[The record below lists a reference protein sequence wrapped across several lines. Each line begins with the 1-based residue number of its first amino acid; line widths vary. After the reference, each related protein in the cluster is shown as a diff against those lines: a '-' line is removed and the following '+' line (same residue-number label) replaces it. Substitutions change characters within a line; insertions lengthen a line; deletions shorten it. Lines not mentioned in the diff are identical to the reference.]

1 MLEPDKLGS
10 QPLEQWS
17 TYANT
22 LSKCTKDDEAGGKDE
37 VAYNANITQKLR
49 DYINKDTNLS
59 LSDAFTEDIFWA
71 VEYLCEHT

>member
-37 VAYNANITQKLR
+37 VAYNANNTQKLR
-49 DYINKDTNLS
+49 DYIKGART
-59 LSDAFTEDIFWA
+59 
-71 VEYLCEHT
+71 

>member
-59 LSDAFTEDIFWA
+59 LSDAFTEDIF
-71 VEYLCEHT
+71 